1 MTDLAALSAALL
13 DKLRAAGV
21 SADPRGAAALAAALP
36 SVLAAE
42 GDRRSR
48 FYWTARVTLVR
59 DPRDLAAF
67 DRVVGDLIGAPAP
80 EPAPIARHSD
90 PRTEA
95 GRSLAPADV
104 STTELPHPLPWA
116 MRPRA
121 EKSGDAHGRETP
133 VLVPAPGSG
142 HTPIAPEPF
151 DELDEHLLA
160 DLAKRL
166 REATHRRPRRRTRRP
181 EVGGRGR
188 LDLRR
193 TAQRWRRT
201 GGEPMHL
208 VHTRPSRRPRRLIL
222 LCDVSESM
230 SPYVTAFL
238 HLMRAASLDRAET
251 FAFGTSLTR
260 LSPALRRRTPSEAV
274 AEASA
279 AVADRYAGTRIA
291 SSLRALIR
299 SHHGELL
306 RGAVV
311 VIASDG
317 WDTDP
322 PEQLAAQMARVARRA
337 YRVVWVNPRAGEP
350 GFQPLAAGMAAALP
364 CCDTLL
370 PAATPADLAD
380 VVEAL
385 SPDPVRALGRASS
398 TTSRTRRGETA

>member
-21 SADPRGAAALAAALP
+21 SADPRGAAAFAAALP
-36 SVLAAE
+36 GVLAAE

-59 DPRDLAAF
+59 DPRDLTTF
-67 DRVVGDLIGAPAP
+67 DRVVGDLIGS
-80 EPAPIARHSD
+80 PAPIPRRSD
-90 PRTEA
+90 APTNA

-104 STTELPHPLPWA
+104 STTEAPHSLPWA

-121 EKSGDAHGRETP
+121 AKSGDAQGRERSLLVPVSGSGRTP
-133 VLVPAPGSG
+133 VD
-142 HTPIAPEPF
+142 PEPF
-151 DELDEHLLA
+151 DELDERLLS
-160 DLAKRL
+160 DLANRL
-166 REATHRRPRRRTRRP
+166 RETTQRRPRRRTRRS

-322 PEQLAAQMARVARRA
+322 PEHLAAQMARVARRA
-337 YRVVWVNPRAGEP
+337 HRVVWANPRAGAP
-350 GFQPLAAGMAAALP
+350 GFRPIAAGMAAALP
-364 CCDTLL
+364 YCDTLL

-385 SPDPVRALGRASS
+385 SPDRAWVVERASS
-398 TTSRTRRGETA
+398 TASRTQRGETA